1 MKFSEIGPLVHG
13 VTKQDPASRPEA
25 RFDYI
30 DLSSIN
36 RFSKAIAGPT
46 NLPTVEAPSRAR
58 QLVQTGDVLVST
70 VRPNLNAV
78 AKVPLELDGATAS
91 TGFTVLRAKADQ
103 LDPAYLLHWVRS
115 DRFVKE
121 MVGLA
126 TGASYP
132 AVTDKIVKKSLIPLV
147 PLEEQR
153 RIASILDAADELRT
167 KRQQAIDQLDT
178 LTQTIF
184 HDMFSIVSRR
194 GKVVSANTPMGVL
207 GDLAELRSGYGF
219 PVKHQGRQFG
229 DFPFAKVGDISTAAR
244 AGSRYLT
251 AASNYVNESDLSTLK
266 AEPFQRGTVA
276 FAKIGEAIRQ
286 NFRVI
291 ADVDLLLDNN
301 VMGLVP
307 RAGIEPSYLFA
318 LMRVVDLYPM
328 AQSTTVPSIRKSEL
342 ARMPVPVPSSSL
354 QRRFVELDA
363 AIIQRQSLLAES
375 CIKADALCASLQQRA
390 FRGDL

>member
-36 RFSKAIAGPT
+36 RFSKAIAGPI

-78 AKVPLELDGATAS
+78 AKVPLELDGATVS

-167 KRQQAIDQLDT
+167 KRQQAINQLDT
-178 LTQTIF
+178 LTQAIF
-184 HDMFSIVSRR
+184 NDMFGDPQTNPLSWPTVELGDVCEVRRGTMITEKETTPGEVPVIAGGMKPSYYHSTSNRSQAVTTVSASGANAGHIGYWDVPIWASDCTTVEPDDSGSVAGRFMFHQLKAMETRIQATLRRGAAQPHVYAKDIADLEVFLPPVADQKRFGEIVSAFGSKR
-194 GKVVSANTPMGVL
+194 AVL
-207 GDLAELRSGYGF
+207 
-219 PVKHQGRQFG
+219 
-229 DFPFAKVGDISTAAR
+229 
-244 AGSRYLT
+244 
-251 AASNYVNESDLSTLK
+251 
-266 AEPFQRGTVA
+266 
-276 FAKIGEAIRQ
+276 
-286 NFRVI
+286 
-291 ADVDLLLDNN
+291 VDHLDTFD
-301 VMGLVP
+301 
-307 RAGIEPSYLFA
+307 SLF
-318 LMRVVDLYPM
+318 
-328 AQSTTVPSIRKSEL
+328 
-342 ARMPVPVPSSSL
+342 
-354 QRRFVELDA
+354 
-363 AIIQRQSLLAES
+363 
-375 CIKADALCASLQQRA
+375 ASLQQRA